1 MNREG
6 ENEKGINPARSYSYR
21 ENEKG
26 INPAHSYS
34 LTYLSIVMDSLA
46 VHKARK
52 AILLLTQA

>member
-6 ENEKGINPARSYSYR
+6 ENEKGRNPASGWSM
-21 ENEKG
+21 
-26 INPAHSYS
+26 HSYS

-46 VHKARK
+46 VNKARK